1 MDTAGIAREFCTECL
16 GWEEGRA
23 LDFTDLA
30 TVLEAAEDWCRKVEI
45 VMALQFVPITGSWY
59 VQLTWANERILY
71 GCGNLAEIPE
81 LVMCACLE
89 ARDRRTAAVA
99 ASRFKPW
106 RRGFLVGCTR
116 N

>member
-1 MDTAGIAREFCTECL
+1 MDTAGIAREFCTLCL

-23 LDFTDLA
+23 LSFTDLA
-30 TVLEAAEDWCRKVEI
+30 AVLEAAGEWCRKVEI
-45 VMALQFVPITGSWY
+45 VMMLQFVPITGSWW
-59 VQLTWANERILY
+59 VQLTWGNERILY

-89 ARDRRTAAVA
+89 ARDRRTVAA
-99 ASRFKPW
+99 ASRFKSW
-106 RRGFLVGCTR
+106 RRDFSVGCTR

>member
-1 MDTAGIAREFCTECL
+1 MNIAGIARDFCTLCL

-23 LDFTDLA
+23 LNFTDLA
-30 TVLEAAEDWCRKVEI
+30 AVLEAAGEWCQEVEV

-59 VQLTWANERILY
+59 VQLSWGNECILY
-71 GCGNLAEIPE
+71 GCSNLAEIPE

-89 ARDRRTAAVA
+89 ARRRRTAAS
-99 ASRFKPW
+99 ASRFKSW
-106 RRGFLVGCTR
+106 RRDFSVGCTR

>member
-1 MDTAGIAREFCTECL
+1 MSIQEIDSQFRNQCL

-23 LDFTDLA
+23 LNFTDLA
-30 TVLEAAEDWCRKVEI
+30 AVLEAAGEWCKNVEV

-59 VQLTWANERILY
+59 VQLSWGNERILY
-71 GCGNLAEIPE
+71 GCSNLAEIPE

-89 ARDRRTAAVA
+89 ARHRRTGAA
-99 ASRFKPW
+99 ASRFKSW
-106 RRGFLVGCTR
+106 RRDFSVGCIR